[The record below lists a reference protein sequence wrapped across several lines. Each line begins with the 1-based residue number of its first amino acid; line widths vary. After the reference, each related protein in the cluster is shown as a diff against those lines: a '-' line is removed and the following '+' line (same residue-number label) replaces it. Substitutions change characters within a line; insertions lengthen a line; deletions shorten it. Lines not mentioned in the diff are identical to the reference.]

1 MTEFTINISSDS
13 QYLSLCIPNLMKNVS
28 YKYEIYGDRNF
39 YLAGSFKFNSN
50 CMPCVKFKIL
60 NDSLFFV
67 KVYRKYVDNVELFH
81 KFFDLKKYN
90 MEKNISMSIE
100 DKEKNDLFAS
110 INLSENIETFNDAIN
125 SVMNDI
131 TDFNSETENIDS
143 ENDNENDNDNENENC
158 PPYA

>member
-1 MTEFTINISSDS
+1 
-13 QYLSLCIPNLMKNVS
+13 
-28 YKYEIYGDRNF
+28 
-39 YLAGSFKFNSN
+39 
-50 CMPCVKFKIL
+50 
-60 NDSLFFV
+60 
-67 KVYRKYVDNVELFH
+67 
-81 KFFDLKKYN
+81 

-143 ENDNENDNDNENENC
+143 ENDNENDNDNDNENC